1 LLDFLPVWA
10 YNWTSTTKI
19 EGIKMTYEQ
28 TKQIYDE
35 ANRVLASL
43 TDSIEDEVMITK
55 GYSRGDA
62 SSYAVGYLRSFLVGC
77 IADLSKKDRA
87 NIMAGMNDR
96 IRVINER
103 INDYNEHQVTA

>member
-1 LLDFLPVWA
+1 
-10 YNWTSTTKI
+10 
-19 EGIKMTYEQ
+19 MTFKQ

-43 TDSIEDEVMITK
+43 TDSITDEVMIIK

-62 SSYAVGYLRSFLVGC
+62 ANYAVGYLRSFLVGC

-87 NIMAGMNDR
+87 NIMASMNDR
-96 IRVINER
+96 IQIINER
-103 INDYNEHQVTA
+103 IEEYNEHQVTA

>member
-1 LLDFLPVWA
+1 
-10 YNWTSTTKI
+10 
-19 EGIKMTYEQ
+19 MTYEQ

-55 GYSRGDA
+55 GYSHGDA
-62 SSYAVGYLRSFLVGC
+62 ANYAVGYLRSFLVGC

-96 IRVINER
+96 IRIINER

>member
-1 LLDFLPVWA
+1 
-10 YNWTSTTKI
+10 
-19 EGIKMTYEQ
+19 MTFEP

-62 SSYAVGYLRSFLVGC
+62 ANYAVGYLRSFLVGC

-87 NIMAGMNDR
+87 NIMYSMNYR
-96 IRVINER
+96 IQIINER
-103 INDYNEHQVTA
+103 INDYNEQQVTA

>member
-1 LLDFLPVWA
+1 M
-10 YNWTSTTKI
+10 
-19 EGIKMTYEQ
+19 KMTYEN
-28 TKQIYDE
+28 TKQIHDE
-35 ANRVLASL
+35 ANCARRDL
-43 TDSIEDEVMITK
+43 TDSIEDEVMIIK

-62 SSYAVGYLRSFLVGC
+62 ANYAVGYLRSFLVGC

-96 IRVINER
+96 IRIINER

>member
-1 LLDFLPVWA
+1 
-10 YNWTSTTKI
+10 
-19 EGIKMTYEQ
+19 MTYEQ

-55 GYSRGDA
+55 GYSHGDA
-62 SSYAVGYLRSFLVGC
+62 ANYAVGYLRSFLVGC

-96 IRVINER
+96 IRIINER
-103 INDYNEHQVTA
+103 IEEHNEYHGSI

>member
-1 LLDFLPVWA
+1 
-10 YNWTSTTKI
+10 
-19 EGIKMTYEQ
+19 MTFEQ

-55 GYSRGDA
+55 GYSHGDA
-62 SSYAVGYLRSFLVGC
+62 ANYAGGYLRSFLVGC

-96 IRVINER
+96 IRIINER
-103 INDYNEHQVTA
+103 IEEHNEYHGSI

>member
-1 LLDFLPVWA
+1 
-10 YNWTSTTKI
+10 
-19 EGIKMTYEQ
+19 MTYE
-28 TKQIYDE
+28 QIYDE
-35 ANRVLASL
+35 ANRVLTSL
-43 TDSIEDEVMITK
+43 TKSIKDEVMITK

-62 SSYAVGYLRSFLVGC
+62 SSYTVGYLHSFLVGC

-103 INDYNEHQVTA
+103 IEEHNEYHGSI